1 MQNIN
6 MIVVK
11 EDTEVFIVK
20 GEENLII
27 TINLTKEFGKSKS
40 GKSNIIAT
48 TAGNISIPDHPDI
61 HLGLNLYRK

>member
-6 MIVVK
+6 MSVAK
-11 EDTEVFIVK
+11 DPDG
-20 GEENLII
+20 GEELII
-27 TINLTKEFGKSKS
+27 VINLTKEFGRSKS
-40 GKSNIIAT
+40 GKSTIIAT

>member
-6 MIVVK
+6 LAVVK
-11 EDTEVFIVK
+11 EDD
-20 GEENLII
+20 GGENLII
-27 TINLTKEFGKSKS
+27 TINLSKDFGRSKS
-40 GKSNIIAT
+40 GKSTIIAT

>member
-6 MIVVK
+6 LVVIK
-11 EDTEVFIVK
+11 EDDGMDKLV
-20 GEENLII
+20 I
-27 TINLTKEFGKSKS
+27 TINLSKEFGRSKS
-40 GKSNIIAT
+40 GKSTIIAT

>member
-6 MIVVK
+6 MVVVK
-11 EDTEVFIVK
+11 ES

-27 TINLTKEFGKSKS
+27 TINLSKDFGRSKS
-40 GKSNIIAT
+40 GKSTIIAT
-48 TAGNISIPDHPDI
+48 TAGNVSIPNHLDI

>member
-6 MIVVK
+6 MVVVK
-11 EDTEVFIVK
+11 EKD

-27 TINLTKEFGKSKS
+27 TINLSKEFGRSKS
-40 GKSNIIAT
+40 GKSTIIAT
-48 TAGNISIPDHPDI
+48 TAGNVSIPDHTDI

>member
-6 MIVVK
+6 LVVVK
-11 EDTEVFIVK
+11 EKD

-27 TINLTKEFGKSKS
+27 TINLTKEFGRSKS
-40 GKSNIIAT
+40 GKSTIIAT

>member
-6 MIVVK
+6 L
-11 EDTEVFIVK
+11 ELK
-20 GEENLII
+20 GDILVI
-27 TINLTKEFGKSKS
+27 TIDLTKEFGKSKS

-48 TAGNISIPDHPDI
+48 TAGNISIPNHSDL